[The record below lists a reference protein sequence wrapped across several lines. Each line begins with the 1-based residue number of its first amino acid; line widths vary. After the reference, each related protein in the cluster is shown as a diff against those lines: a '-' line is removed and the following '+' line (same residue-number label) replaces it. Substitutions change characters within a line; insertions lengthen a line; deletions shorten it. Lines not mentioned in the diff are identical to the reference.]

1 MDLQMSSRPRYHHGN
16 LRAALIDAGAELAR
30 AGGPEAIVVREAS
43 RRVGVSHNAAYRH
56 FPDRD
61 TLLKSVAERS
71 MSELARLMEELIDA
85 VAASSDAVET
95 ARRRLRATGE
105 AYVQFALAESGL
117 FRTAFAVP
125 DRLEYFG
132 PDEGVGAAGLGPF
145 GLLSRQL
152 DELAQAGGL
161 PDERRPY
168 AEIVAWSAVHGISML
183 LLEGPLRELPLAD
196 AQAAIG
202 RLLDTIEHG
211 LSP

>member
-1 MDLQMSSRPRYHHGN
+1 MSSRSRYHHGN
-16 LRAALIDAGAELAR
+16 LRAALIDAGVELAR

-43 RRVGVSHNAAYRH
+43 RQVGVSHNAAYRH

-71 MSELARLMEELIDA
+71 MSQLARLMEELIGA
-85 VAASSDAVET
+85 VTPGPNPVET

-105 AYVQFALAESGL
+105 AYVQFALTEPGL

-145 GLLSRQL
+145 GLLTRQL
-152 DELAQAGGL
+152 DELEQAGGL
-161 PDERRPY
+161 PEERRPY

-183 LLEGPLRELPLAD
+183 LLEGPLRELPGAETR
-196 AQAAIG
+196 AATL
-202 RLLDTIEHG
+202 RLLDAIEHG
-211 LSP
+211 LS